1 MPTLRVLSVDAH
13 TPATDQA
20 GLVRLI
26 SEQDPDVVCVHN
38 APRLG
43 RWRQKVA
50 RLARES
56 GRVVVAADGRRAG
69 GNLLLST
76 LGVDAVTTGRARFT
90 SDSRL
95 SPPGAALARLRVEE
109 QEFVLVSATLIG
121 NAAERL
127 GQAAELQTAI
137 DRFVPGSP
145 PAVVSAIGT
154 DRPGTAAWQAVA
166 DGRVVVGARFFVD
179 ERITVEDAQQLGTQQ
194 PVGRSAVLATLS
206 LSAPAPARGGG
217 SGS

>member
-1 MPTLRVLSVDAH
+1 VLSVDAR
-13 TPATDQA
+13 TTGSDRA
-20 GLVRLI
+20 GLARLI
-26 SEQDPDVVCVHN
+26 SDHDPDAVCVHN
-38 APRLG
+38 APSLG

-76 LGVDAVTTGRARFT
+76 LGVDAVTTGRARFR

-95 SPPGAALARLRVEE
+95 NPPGAALALLRLDGREL
-109 QEFVLVSATLIG
+109 VLTSATLIG
-121 NAAERL
+121 KAADRL

-137 DRFVPGSP
+137 ERLVPGAP
-145 PAVVSAIGT
+145 PAIVSAIGT

-166 DGRVVVGARFFVD
+166 DGRVAVSARFFVD
-179 ERITVEDAQQLGTQQ
+179 ERIDVVEAQQLGKSQ
-194 PVGRSAVLATLS
+194 PPTGAPSAVLATLS
-206 LSAPAPARGGG
+206 V
-217 SGS
+217 